1 MNYDSDGQRAMGH
14 GDKNT
19 NGRTDGQTDRVVLV
33 ELLAMMTL
41 YCRWL
46 LMEIV
51 MAMQMLMMMMMTMA
65 WLVVGWLNYVEL
77 AWTGLGW
84 NG

>member
-1 MNYDSDGQRAMGH
+1 MTVTGNEQRAMGH

-41 YCRWL
+41 YCLWL
-46 LMEIV
+46 QMEIV
-51 MAMQMLMMMMMTMA
+51 MAMQMLMMMTMA